1 MVLPLPVADLMS
13 PKEAFEV
20 ARKYEEIDR
29 FSKEVL
35 ASRLTAPFLTLSF
48 MALPV
53 IPEFNL
59 TDRGL
64 FDVRTFRFV
73 EVLR

>member
-1 MVLPLPVADLMS
+1 MVLPLPVAGLMS
-13 PKEAFEV
+13 PEEAFEV
-20 ARKYEEIDR
+20 VRKYEEIDR

-59 TDRGL
+59 TDRRL